1 MSIFRKLADSFSDAK
16 TARADEDRDQVIRE
30 AKKRTRLL
38 NDGDWIK
45 SKPEESQH
53 MAADVNYGKS
63 ALNQVK
69 PDESLN
75 RDLSNTSNLRSTT
88 KSDTID
94 GRKRDT
100 GSTTDLSKIQ
110 RASTL
115 DRPTRYRTVLCVS
128 SSESAHGL
136 HENVMLSRHRS
147 EEILNRNTGSAD
159 ISPTSKYSSLE
170 RNTRTTS
177 YKINDLPKMT
187 IISSETK
194 LESPTSK
201 GIQSRPSPD
210 GQVTT
215 QEKSPTKTILK
226 WGSQKDVTSGSSYV
240 PKTSTLERNT
250 TKTST
255 KAEPEGLI
263 DLTPTTETTSKGSDF
278 ISRVGS
284 KSLIDLSFTPEKTST
299 GSPVATP
306 TTPVRT
312 SSLIEL
318 SPSLPAK
325 SKRNSGEWDNTGYS
339 TTTSTKTTFD
349 PTSRKSRN
357 AGDKDESNSYTVT
370 STKSTFNPKNSSGDW
385 DELNS
390 YTTTSTKTT
399 FNPRNSSEDWG
410 NANSYTTTSTKTIF
424 DPNSRAPRRSGD
436 WENTSS
442 TTTTITKTS
451 PDPILKSSSSTSKQA
466 LPEDESSAYKS
477 PTSYTKTSRTS
488 SSSSLN
494 DKSPVVESERYNS
507 RSSYK
512 ENSPPTQ
519 QTSDDD
525 DAPPSYRP
533 QSYTPQKN
541 SYCSSS
547 LSDGKIPAKVISLT
561 TAFTSAQQRST
572 EKNLCSQCY
581 KPINQGAKMI
591 LEELNINCHAACF
604 KCQICN
610 SSLENLSAGDN
621 FWVHHRTVHCEPC
634 YDKLK
639 MQRSY

>member
-399 FNPRNSSEDWG
+399 FNPRNS
-410 NANSYTTTSTKTIF
+410 
-424 DPNSRAPRRSGD
+424 RRSGD

>member
-16 TARADEDRDQVIRE
+16 TTRADEDRDQVIRE

-75 RDLSNTSNLRSTT
+75 RDPSKTSNLRSTT

-100 GSTTDLSKIQ
+100 SSTTDLSKTQ

-115 DRPTRYRTVLCVS
+115 DRPTS
-128 SSESAHGL
+128 SSEPAHGH
-136 HENVMLSRHRS
+136 HENVVLSRHRS
-147 EEILNRNTGSAD
+147 EEILNRNTGSTD

-170 RNTRTTS
+170 RNTRTSS
-177 YKINDLPKMT
+177 YKIDDLPKMT

-201 GIQSRPSPD
+201 GIQNRPSPD
-210 GQVTT
+210 GQVTR
-215 QEKSPTKTILK
+215 QEKSPAKTILK
-226 WGSQKDVTSGSSYV
+226 WGSQKDVTSGNSYV
-240 PKTSTLERNT
+240 PKTSTPERNT

-255 KAEPEGLI
+255 KAEPESLI
-263 DLTPTTETTSKGSDF
+263 DLTPTTESTSKGSDL
-278 ISRVGS
+278 ISKAGS

-299 GSPVATP
+299 GSPVATT

-318 SPSLPAK
+318 SPSTPAK
-325 SKRNSGEWDNTGYS
+325 SKRNSGEWDNTSYS
-339 TTTSTKTTFD
+339 STTSTKTTFD

-357 AGDKDESNSYTVT
+357 AGDRDESNSYTVT
-370 STKSTFNPKNSSGDW
+370 STQSTLNPRNSSGDW

-399 FNPRNSSEDWG
+399 FNPRNLSNSEDWG

-424 DPNSRAPRRSGD
+424 DPNSRASRRSGD

-442 TTTTITKTS
+442 TITTITKTS
-451 PDPILKSSSSTSKQA
+451 PDPILKSSSSTSEQA
-466 LPEDESSAYKS
+466 LPEDDSSAYKS
-477 PTSYTKTSRTS
+477 PISYTKTRRTS

-494 DKSPVVESERYNS
+494 DKSPVGEPERNNS
-507 RSSYK
+507 QSSYK
-512 ENSPPTQ
+512 ENSSPTQ
-519 QTSDDD
+519 QISDD

-533 QSYTPQKN
+533 PSYTPQKN
-541 SYCSSS
+541 SYSSSS

-572 EKNLCSQCY
+572 DKNLCSQCY

>member
-115 DRPTRYRTVLCVS
+115 DRPT

-399 FNPRNSSEDWG
+399 FNPRNSSNSEDWG

>member
-45 SKPEESQH
+45 SKPEESQ
-53 MAADVNYGKS
+53 
-63 ALNQVK
+63 
-69 PDESLN
+69 
-75 RDLSNTSNLRSTT
+75 DLSNTSNLRSTT

-399 FNPRNSSEDWG
+399 FNPRNSSNSEDWG